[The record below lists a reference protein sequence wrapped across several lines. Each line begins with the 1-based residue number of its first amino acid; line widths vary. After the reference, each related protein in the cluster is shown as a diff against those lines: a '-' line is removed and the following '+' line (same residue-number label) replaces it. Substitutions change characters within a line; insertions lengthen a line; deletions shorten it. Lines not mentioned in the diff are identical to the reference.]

1 MTDTPYRKK
10 LVETA
15 LPLEAIN
22 AACKADKDRSL
33 GTIRNIHKWFAP
45 MPVPALRALIFASLV
60 DDPNDPAERDRIFD
74 CIQQLVDSVVD
85 QPPDSAIKLAK
96 DYIHASCGTELPFVL
111 DPFCGGGSTLVEAQR
126 LGLPARGSDYNPI
139 PVLISRVLTEVPPL
153 VDGHSPLHATQE
165 LLGDHSWRGVSGL
178 AVDVDHYARDIYE
191 AANQRIGSSYPHGPD
206 GTPVVAWIWAR
217 TVESP
222 DPRFQ
227 GNHTPLV
234 NSFWLSRKPGE
245 HAFLEPKIEGKQ
257 LRFEIRR
264 DGAPQAGS
272 KSHCLYSPST
282 PITFE
287 YVRDEA
293 THGRMGEMMLA
304 LITEGRGQRGYF
316 IADSQQDKAADVPQ
330 LESLAELRLPDEALG
345 FRIQGY
351 GMHSWSNLF
360 SARQQLCLATFAD
373 LVSKLPERIV
383 ADGGDEEYA
392 RAITTIL
399 GLCVGK
405 LARLSSK
412 LVGWRTRIGQ
422 SKAEPAFGQHVVS
435 MTWDWAEV
443 NPFGGSVGD
452 WMQVVETTIRALGC
466 VDSGGPSAIV
476 RQADARTAAS
486 GFNQNCLVVTD
497 PPYFSSIGYAL
508 LSDYFYIWLRP
519 ALKGLYPELFS
530 TIVTPKAAE
539 LIAEPA
545 RHANKE
551 EAKQYFVEGFTE
563 TFEALKAAS
572 RTDLPMLIVY
582 AYKEQESEKDS
593 QVSAGWE
600 AMLEAVIRAGLSIVA
615 TWPIHGTGSTR
626 MRGKKSNALATY
638 VVMVCRPRP
647 TTSIRV
653 SRRELIGAMR
663 AELGP
668 ATQVLQSA
676 AIAPVDLAQA
686 VMGPGMGVFSRYESV
701 LESDGTP
708 MTVRSALRLI
718 NSVLAEV
725 LDEQEG
731 EFDSNTRWAITWF
744 EQFQFGEAPS
754 GEADSL
760 ARAKVTSIDGL
771 ERAGVIVTRGGTCRL
786 LRRDELAEDYDP
798 AQDRRPTVWEAVQ
811 HLVKQLL
818 ESGEE
823 QAANLLARLPNTE
836 AARDLAYRLYSICER
851 KGWAEEGGAYNVL
864 VASWPEIARLAQ
876 QQQTQQ
882 QLGRGQL
889 PGLG

>member
-1 MTDTPYRKK
+1 MSDTPYRKK

-60 DDPNDPAERDRIFD
+60 DDPEDSAERERIFD
-74 CIQQLVDSVVD
+74 CIQQLVDSVVE
-85 QPPDSAIKLAK
+85 QPSKHTMKLAK
-96 DYIHASCGTELPFVL
+96 DYIRASCGTDLPFVL

-126 LGLPARGSDYNPI
+126 LGLAARGSDYNPI
-139 PVLISRVLTEVPPL
+139 PVLISRALTELPPL
-153 VDGHSPLHATQE
+153 VDGHVPLHGGQE
-165 LLGDHSWRGVSGL
+165 LLGGHEWSGISGI
-178 AVDVDHYARDIYE
+178 AVDVDHYAREIYE
-191 AANQRIGSSYPHGPD
+191 AAKRRIGGDYPAGPD

-227 GNHTPLV
+227 GSHTPLV
-234 NSFWLSRKPGE
+234 TSFWLSRKPGE
-245 HAFLEPKIEGKQ
+245 HAFLAPMIEGKT
-257 LRFEIRR
+257 LSFEIRKE
-264 DGAPQAGS
+264 GSPQAGS
-272 KSHCLYSPST
+272 KSSCLFSPST
-282 PITFE
+282 PITFD
-287 YVRDEA
+287 YVRDQA

-304 LITEGRGQRGYF
+304 LITEGRGPRGYF
-316 IADSQQDKAADVPQ
+316 IADSQQQKAADVPG
-330 LESLAELRLPDEALG
+330 LESLAELRLPAEALG

-351 GMHSWSNLF
+351 GMHKWSDLF
-360 SARQQLCLATFAD
+360 SARQQLCLTTFAE
-373 LVSKLPERIV
+373 LVSQLPQRIL

-412 LVGWRTRIGQ
+412 LVGWRTRVGQ

-443 NPFGGSVGD
+443 NPFGASVGD

-466 VDSGGPSAIV
+466 VDSGGPPAIV
-476 RQADARTAAS
+476 RQADARTAAA
-486 GFNQNCLVVTD
+486 GFDQNCLVITD

-519 ALKGLYPELFS
+519 ALKELYPDLFS

-545 RHANKE
+545 RHETKE
-551 EAKQYFVEGFTE
+551 AAKQYFVEGFTE
-563 TFEALKAAS
+563 TFKALKAAS
-572 RTDLPMLIVY
+572 RADLPMLIVY
-582 AYKEQESEKDS
+582 AYKEQEAERES

-600 AMLEAVIRAGLSIVA
+600 AMLEAVIRAGLSIVG

-638 VVMVCRPRP
+638 VVMVCRPRAS
-647 TTSIRV
+647 TSVRV
-653 SRRELIGAMR
+653 SRRELVGALR

-668 ATQVLQSA
+668 ATQLLQSA

-686 VMGPGMGVFSRYESV
+686 VMGPGMGVFSRYGSV
-701 LESDGTP
+701 LEPDGTP
-708 MTVRSALRLI
+708 MTVRSALLLI

-731 EFDSNTRWAITWF
+731 EFDSDTRWAITWF
-744 EQFQFGEAPS
+744 EQFQYAEAPS
-754 GEADSL
+754 GEGDSL

-771 ERAGVIVTRGGTCRL
+771 VRSGIIVTRGGTCRL
-786 LRRDELAEDYDP
+786 LRRDELPEEYDP
-798 AQDRRPTVWEAVQ
+798 SQDTRPTVWESVQ

-818 ESGEE
+818 DGGEE
-823 QAANLLARLPNTE
+823 QAASLFARLPNSE
-836 AARDLAYRLYSICER
+836 AARDLAYRLFATCER
-851 KGWAEEGGAYNVL
+851 RGWAEEGMAYNVL

-876 QQQTQQ
+876 HLNTQQ
-882 QLGRGQL
+882 RLGSGQL